1 MTSLASSIVYL
12 IEIHADEA
20 VLVKALQ
27 SGHLLL
33 VGSQEPWLSI
43 TTAFFHS
50 GARPK
55 LSGRMVQR
63 NDIETFNTTHLIVF
77 QRNVER
83 GCVSSDT

>member
-43 TTAFFHS
+43 TSAFSHS

-55 LSGRMVQR
+55 LSGPLASLLKSV
-63 NDIETFNTTHLIVF
+63 VF
-77 QRNVER
+77 QDSMTSCTFHVREM
-83 GCVSSDT
+83 